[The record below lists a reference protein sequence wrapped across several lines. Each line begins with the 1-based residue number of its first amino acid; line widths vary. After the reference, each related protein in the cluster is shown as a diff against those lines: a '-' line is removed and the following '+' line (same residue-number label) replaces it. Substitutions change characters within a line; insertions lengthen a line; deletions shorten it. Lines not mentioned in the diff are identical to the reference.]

1 MPAIHPRVI
10 AQSSFFGLL
19 TRHSQSFKLTLVPH
33 LFSPR
38 TSFTFLF
45 STYCLF
51 QTVQFPP
58 VSAMIARSSFFG
70 LLTCHSQSFKLT
82 LVPHLF
88 SPCTSFTF
96 LFSAYRPFQTVQFP
110 PVSAAVIPVFH
121 RFKLTCSKWFV
132 LHLSFSC
139 FPSISN
145 RTVCTHLL
153 PLRRPVVIAVCHHFQ
168 LASL

>member
-1 MPAIHPRVI
+1 MYTQEFDDLLIGCLSTLYNVTVELGSAENGNVPAIHPRVI
-10 AQSSFFGLL
+10 ARSSFFGLPMH
-19 TRHSQSFKLTLVPH
+19 HSQSFKLTLVPH

-45 STYCLF
+45 STYRLF

-58 VSAMIARSSFFG
+58 VSAA
-70 LLTCHSQSFKLT
+70 L
-82 LVPHLF
+82 
-88 SPCTSFTF
+88 
-96 LFSAYRPFQTVQFP
+96 
-110 PVSAAVIPVFH
+110 IPVFH
-121 RFKLTCSKWFV
+121 LFKLTCLKRFV

-145 RTVCTHLL
+145 RTVCTRLL
-153 PLRRPVVIAVCHHFQ
+153 PLRRPAVIAVCHHFQ